1 MYISRSLMILSLII
15 FKIQDVERV
24 HLSRLIGSPKLPYVF
39 STFFCLSHVGHVSLK
54 LCVNSAVMY
63 LTFL

>member
-1 MYISRSLMILSLII
+1 MILSLII

-54 LCVNSAVMY
+54 LCVNFEAIY
-63 LTFL
+63 FI